1 MKTFRG
7 IMEVSS
13 QVCIGDIFNPNLVF
27 DTSKGIYKCYV
38 EEENAEIKAIYL
50 IKEGYKNPEI
60 TNNYSIILSPSTFIG
75 FFNDDYSTKKA
86 QNIKKASQYELPKE
100 YVIENSLKNSIINL
114 PIVTLKYFVACL
126 KTKNYV
132 LYRGKHGFK
141 IAKLEECL
149 C

>member
-38 EEENAEIKAIYL
+38 EEENAEIIAIYL

-75 FFNDDYSTKKA
+75 FFNNDYSTKKA
-86 QNIKKASQYELPKE
+86 QNIKEASQYELPKE
-100 YVIENSLKNSIINL
+100 YVIENALKNSIIKQLFDKMQIKDNYTDQ
-114 PIVTLKYFVACL
+114 I
-126 KTKNYV
+126 KTKAIKN
-132 LYRGKHGFK
+132 LKN
-141 IAKLEECL
+141 E
-149 C
+149 

>member
-38 EEENAEIKAIYL
+38 EEENAEIIAIYL

-86 QNIKKASQYELPKE
+86 QNIKEASQYVPL
-100 YVIENSLKNSIINL
+100 ENL
-114 PIVTLKYFVACL
+114 CL
-126 KTKNYV
+126 SPQC
-132 LYRGKHGFK
+132 GFASCEIGNKLTEDEQWAKVKLVKK
-141 IAKLEECL
+141 IAEEIWG
-149 C
+149 

>member
-38 EEENAEIKAIYL
+38 EEENAEIIAIYL

-75 FFNDDYSTKKA
+75 FFNNDYSTKKHK
-86 QNIKKASQYELPKE
+86 ILKKQVNMNY
-100 YVIENSLKNSIINL
+100 LKNM
-114 PIVTLKYFVACL
+114 
-126 KTKNYV
+126 
-132 LYRGKHGFK
+132 
-141 IAKLEECL
+141 
-149 C
+149 